1 MSGWGESGLGFR
13 LGGAAGIR
21 KYCRTK
27 SIVDDRVAMKSEIN
41 WYPYTRR
48 KGRILG
54 LANRLVSAR
63 DWRRR
68 LGR

>member
-1 MSGWGESGLGFR
+1 
-13 LGGAAGIR
+13 
-21 KYCRTK
+21 
-27 SIVDDRVAMKSEIN
+27 MKKELN

-48 KGRILG
+48 KGRILTG
-54 LANRLVSAR
+54 MLRVLNAR